1 MAIRLNPTV
10 VAVSPVLTA
19 LFDALTVGAQEALSL
34 QVENLSATETFTGY
48 VRSRLSP
55 NIGMAVSTLGDLNS
69 IPPSGT
75 VGPNGED
82 LSRVLVTLDLPANA
96 EVDVVGL
103 MTGLGGDVRVT
114 ALPRASKSIA
124 MGQTR

>member
-10 VAVSPVLTA
+10 VAVTPVLGA
-19 LFDALTVGAQEALSL
+19 LFEPLTVGAQEALSL

-55 NIGMAVSTLGDLNS
+55 NNGMAVSTVGDLNS
-69 IPPSGT
+69 IPPDGT

-82 LSRVLVTLDLPANA
+82 LSKVLVTLDLPANS

-103 MTGLGGDVRVT
+103 MTGLGGNVRVT
-114 ALPRASKSIA
+114 ALPRASRSIA
-124 MGQTR
+124 MGQSR

>member
-1 MAIRLNPTV
+1 MATRLNPTV
-10 VAVSPVLTA
+10 VAVTPVLGA
-19 LFDALTVGAQEALSL
+19 LFEPLTVGAQEALSL
-34 QVENLSATETFTGY
+34 ELENLSATETFTGY

-55 NIGMAVSTLGDLNS
+55 NVGMAVSTLGDLNS
-69 IPPSGT
+69 VPPSGT

-82 LSRVLVTLDLPANA
+82 LSKVLVTLDLPANA

-114 ALPRASKSIA
+114 ALPRASRSIA
-124 MGQTR
+124 MGQSR

>member
-1 MAIRLNPTV
+1 MAIRLNPTT
-10 VAVSPVLTA
+10 VAVTPVLMA
-19 LFDALTVGAQEALSL
+19 LFDALTVGAQEALSI

-82 LSRVLVTLDLPANA
+82 LSKVLVTLDLPANA

-103 MTGLGGDVRVT
+103 MTGLGGNVRVT

>member
-1 MAIRLNPTV
+1 MATRLNPTV
-10 VAVSPVLTA
+10 VAVTPVLGA
-19 LFDALTVGAQEALSL
+19 LFEPLTVGAQEALSL
-34 QVENLSATETFTGY
+34 ELENLSATETFTGY

-55 NIGMAVSTLGDLNS
+55 NVGMAVSTLGDLNS
-69 IPPSGT
+69 VPPSGT

-82 LSRVLVTLDLPANA
+82 LSKVLVTLDLPANA

-114 ALPRASKSIA
+114 PLPRASRSIA
-124 MGQTR
+124 MGQSR

>member
-1 MAIRLNPTV
+1 MATRLNPTV
-10 VAVSPVLTA
+10 VAVTPVLGA
-19 LFDALTVGAQEALSL
+19 LFEPLTVGAQEALSL
-34 QVENLSATETFTGY
+34 ELENPSATETFTGY

-55 NIGMAVSTLGDLNS
+55 NVGMAVSTLGDLNS
-69 IPPSGT
+69 VPPSGT

-82 LSRVLVTLDLPANA
+82 LSKVLVTLDLPANA

-114 ALPRASKSIA
+114 ALPRASRSIA
-124 MGQTR
+124 MGQSR

>member
-10 VAVSPVLTA
+10 VAVTPVLGA
-19 LFDALTVGAQEALSL
+19 LFDPLTVGAQEALSI

-48 VRSRLSP
+48 VRSRLHSS
-55 NIGMAVSTLGDLNS
+55 NGMAVSTLGDLNS

-82 LSRVLVTLDLPANA
+82 LSKVLVSLDLPANA

-103 MTGLGGDVRVT
+103 MTGLGGNVRVT
-114 ALPRASKSIA
+114 ALPRASRSIA

>member
-10 VAVSPVLTA
+10 VAVTPVLGA
-19 LFDALTVGAQEALSL
+19 LFDALTVGAQEALSI

-48 VRSRLSP
+48 VRGRLSP
-55 NIGMAVSTLGDLNS
+55 NVGMAVSTLGDLNS

-82 LSRVLVTLDLPANA
+82 LSKLLVTLDLPANA

>member
-1 MAIRLNPTV
+1 MATRLNPTV
-10 VAVSPVLTA
+10 VAVTPVLGA
-19 LFDALTVGAQEALSL
+19 LFEPLTVGAQEALSL
-34 QVENLSATETFTGY
+34 ELENLSATETFTGY

-55 NIGMAVSTLGDLNS
+55 NAGRAVSTLGDLNS
-69 IPPSGT
+69 VPPSGT

-82 LSRVLVTLDLPANA
+82 LSKVLVTLDLPANA

-114 ALPRASKSIA
+114 ALPRASRSIA
-124 MGQTR
+124 MGQSR

>member
-10 VAVSPVLTA
+10 VAVTPVLGA
-19 LFDALTVGAQEALSL
+19 LFDALTVGAQEALSI
-34 QVENLSATETFTGY
+34 QIENLSATETLTGY

-55 NIGMAVSTLGDLNS
+55 LIGMAVSTIGDFNS
-69 IPPSGT
+69 IPPEGT
-75 VGPNGED
+75 LGPNGEE
-82 LSRVLVTLDLPANA
+82 LWRVLVTLDLPANS
-96 EVDVVGL
+96 EVDVVAL
-103 MTGLGGDVRVT
+103 MTGLGGNARVT